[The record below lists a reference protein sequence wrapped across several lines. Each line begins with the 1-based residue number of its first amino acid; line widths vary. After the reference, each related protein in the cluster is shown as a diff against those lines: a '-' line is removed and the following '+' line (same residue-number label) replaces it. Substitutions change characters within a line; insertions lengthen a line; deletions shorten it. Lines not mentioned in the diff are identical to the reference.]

1 MQLMHGKGERSM
13 KKTEERKV
21 LRDPIHGYI
30 HVDLQV
36 VWDCIN
42 AKEMQRLKR
51 IHQLGGDYQVY
62 HTAEHTRF
70 SHSLGVYEIVRR
82 MVNEIQELDAMLS
95 EYEKTT
101 LMLAGLLHDVGHGPF
116 SHAFENISKLRHE
129 EYTVKI
135 ICEEESEIHQILENC
150 HPHLSEDIASI
161 IQYRHPKE
169 CLNQIVSGQLD
180 ADRMDYLLRDAYFTG
195 TNYGKFDLERILR
208 TIRVRDGKIVVKESG
223 IHSVED
229 YIMAR
234 YHMYWQVYLH
244 PVARSYEVLLTSIF
258 KRMKDLYRNNWDF
271 GNELSM
277 FLPFLQEEAAT
288 IQDLFF
294 LDESAA
300 LYGFSCLR
308 NSKDAILKDLSRR
321 ILDRKLFEYETI
333 HDEKDIEKIYKKV
346 ESMGYDP
353 AYYVHQ
359 NIVSQKPYAPY
370 SRKNKTHAVWV
381 LKEDGTIKE
390 LEEASEIVH
399 ALTKANLKEDQKIY
413 YPKEKL

>member
-1 MQLMHGKGERSM
+1 MHWKGERSM

-36 VWDCIN
+36 IWDCIN

-62 HTAEHTRF
+62 HTAEHSRF
-70 SHSLGVYEIVRR
+70 AHSLGVYEIVRR
-82 MVNEIQELDAMLS
+82 MVNEVQALHETLS

-101 LMLAGLLHDVGHGPF
+101 VMLAGLLHDIGHGPF
-116 SHAFENISKLRHE
+116 SHAFENISQLRHE

-135 ICEEESEIHQILENC
+135 IMEESSEVHQILENC
-150 HPHLSEDIASI
+150 HPHLSEDVASI

-169 CLNQIVSGQLD
+169 CLNQMVSGQLD

-208 TIRVRDGKIVVKESG
+208 TIRVKDGKIVVKESG

-244 PVARSYEVLLTSIF
+244 PVARSYEILLTSIF
-258 KRMKDLYRNNWDF
+258 KRMKELYRKHTRFWKRSFDVCT
-271 GNELSM
+271 
-277 FLPFLQEEAAT
+277 FLKRR
-288 IQDLFF
+288 
-294 LDESAA
+294 SSK
-300 LYGFSCLR
+300 YSGF
-308 NSKDAILKDLSRR
+308 IL
-321 ILDRKLFEYETI
+321 I
-333 HDEKDIEKIYKKV
+333 
-346 ESMGYDP
+346 G
-353 AYYVHQ
+353 
-359 NIVSQKPYAPY
+359 
-370 SRKNKTHAVWV
+370 
-381 LKEDGTIKE
+381 
-390 LEEASEIVH
+390 
-399 ALTKANLKEDQKIY
+399 
-413 YPKEKL
+413 